1 MNFNPLYIQAFL
13 GSKSTRMLQEP
24 TKAKNGNMGGKTCMN
39 VFEVA
44 LFKFV
49 SLRVNSQANTNHRH
63 AIEPVIQ
70 TSSKR
75 IAIKINVGRRLHQI
89 MR

>member
-13 GSKSTRMLQEP
+13 GSKSTRMLEEP
-24 TKAKNGNMGGKTCMN
+24 TKAKNGNMGGKTCM
-39 VFEVA
+39 FEVA

-49 SLRVNSQANTNHRH
+49 SLRVTSQTNTNHRH

>member
-1 MNFNPLYIQAFL
+1 
-13 GSKSTRMLQEP
+13 
-24 TKAKNGNMGGKTCMN
+24 MN

-49 SLRVNSQANTNHRH
+49 SLRVNSQTNTNHRH